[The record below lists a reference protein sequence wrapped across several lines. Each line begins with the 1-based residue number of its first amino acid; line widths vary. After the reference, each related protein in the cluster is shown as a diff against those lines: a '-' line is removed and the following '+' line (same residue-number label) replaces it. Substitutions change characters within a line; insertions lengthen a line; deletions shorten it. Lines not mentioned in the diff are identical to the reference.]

1 MNLPASAQPNVFRA
15 ARQRWLE
22 TARHA
27 GHAQA
32 SRQFF
37 RALWEFARD
46 STPQRRKLRYGDA
59 DYDWDKRVN
68 TTSGAVGWRERLL
81 GVFHSEYQPTDP
93 YFFHEMMDALQ
104 RDAGIEL
111 GGFTFID
118 IGSGKGRVLLMAS
131 DYGFRRIVGVELI
144 PALHRIAT
152 ENLAKYQSETRRC
165 FAVESVCCDATEFAF
180 PAEPVVV
187 YIFHSLPE
195 APLRAMISRL
205 GTSLRVSPRQA
216 FVMYHNPVLE
226 HVLTECTWLTKIG
239 GTSQC
244 AIYAAPNPSPNL

>member
-1 MNLPASAQPNVFRA
+1 MMEPMNSSALARPSVFHA

-27 GHAQA
+27 GHAEA
-32 SRQFF
+32 ARQFL

-46 STPQRRKLRYGDA
+46 STPQRRRLRYGDA

-93 YFFHEMMDALQ
+93 YFFREMMDALE
-104 RDAGIEL
+104 RDAGIDL
-111 GGFTFID
+111 GDFTFID

-131 DYGFRRIVGVELI
+131 DYGFRRILGVELM
-144 PALHRIAT
+144 PALHEIAL
-152 ENLAKYQSETRRC
+152 ENLAKYQSEKQCC
-165 FAVESVCCDATEFAF
+165 FALESICCDATEFAF

-195 APLRAMISRL
+195 APLRRMISRL
-205 GTSLRVSPRQA
+205 GMSLGENPRAA

-226 HVLTECTWLTKIG
+226 HVLVECSWLTKIG

-244 AIYAAPNPSPNL
+244 AIYAARG

>member
-1 MNLPASAQPNVFRA
+1 
-15 ARQRWLE
+15 
-22 TARHA
+22 
-27 GHAQA
+27 
-32 SRQFF
+32 
-37 RALWEFARD
+37 
-46 STPQRRKLRYGDA
+46 
-59 DYDWDKRVN
+59 
-68 TTSGAVGWRERLL
+68 
-81 GVFHSEYQPTDP
+81 
-93 YFFHEMMDALQ
+93 
-104 RDAGIEL
+104 
-111 GGFTFID
+111 
-118 IGSGKGRVLLMAS
+118 
-131 DYGFRRIVGVELI
+131 
-144 PALHRIAT
+144 
-152 ENLAKYQSETRRC
+152 
-165 FAVESVCCDATEFAF
+165 VESVCCDATEFAF